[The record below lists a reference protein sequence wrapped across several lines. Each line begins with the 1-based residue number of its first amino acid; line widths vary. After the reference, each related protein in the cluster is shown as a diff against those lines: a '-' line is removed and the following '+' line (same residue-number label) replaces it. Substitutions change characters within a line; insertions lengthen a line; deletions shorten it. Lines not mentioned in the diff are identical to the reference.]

1 MCLCKSGRDLL
12 EAVVGGEQ
20 DAEVLAELARGKL
33 RAKLPALRQA
43 LDGRIQP
50 HHRFLL
56 ERILA
61 HIDFLEESMVQI
73 QREVEQRLRPYEEA
87 MTLRLAYSRHSR
99 GGRRCNSLGNR
110 CRDGPLSLGQTS
122 GFMGGTVSW
131 Q

>member
-1 MCLCKSGRDLL
+1 ML

-43 LDGRIQP
+43 LAGRIQP

-87 MTLRLAYSRHSR
+87 MTLLLSIPGIQEVAAAAILSEIGVEMDRFPSDKHLAS
-99 GGRRCNSLGNR
+99 
-110 CRDGPLSLGQTS
+110 
-122 GFMGGTVSW
+122 
-131 Q
+131 